1 MATQTSAS
9 APTNAPANAHVA
21 ASTNANAPAPTPA
34 SAPAPAA
41 TPTPASAAAS
51 AATPAPAPQASPKN
65 KPVPHALDMPDE
77 EILYDLADLFKIFS
91 DTTRVKI
98 LFALTTGEMSVNDLS
113 DAVTLSQSAV
123 SHQLRI
129 LKQTHLVRFRRDGK
143 QIIYSLSDDHV
154 HTMLSQGMTHI
165 CE

>member
-1 MATQTSAS
+1 MATQTSAPAS
-9 APTNAPANAHVA
+9 TNAPANAHVA
-21 ASTNANAPAPTPA
+21 VSTNANMPAPTPA
-34 SAPAPAA
+34 SAAA
-41 TPTPASAAAS
+41 
-51 AATPAPAPQASPKN
+51 PAPAPQASPKN
-65 KPVPHALDMPDE
+65 KPAPHALDMPDE

>member
-9 APTNAPANAHVA
+9 APTNAPTNAPANAHVA
-21 ASTNANAPAPTPA
+21 ASTNA
-34 SAPAPAA
+34 SA
-41 TPTPASAAAS
+41 PASAAAN
-51 AATPAPAPQASPKN
+51 ANAPAPAPAPQASPKN

>member
-9 APTNAPANAHVA
+9 TPTNASTNAHVA
-21 ASTNANAPAPTPA
+21 VSTNANTPAPTPA
-34 SAPAPAA
+34 SAPA
-41 TPTPASAAAS
+41 AAS
-51 AATPAPAPQASPKN
+51 APTPQASPKN
-65 KPVPHALDMPDE
+65 KPAPHALDMPDE

>member
-1 MATQTSAS
+1 MATQTSAPAS
-9 APTNAPANAHVA
+9 TNAPANAHVA
-21 ASTNANAPAPTPA
+21 VSTNANTPA
-34 SAPAPAA
+34 
-41 TPTPASAAAS
+41 PTPASAAAS
-51 AATPAPAPQASPKN
+51 APTPQASPKN

-113 DAVTLSQSAV
+113 DAATLSQSAV

>member
-34 SAPAPAA
+34 SAPA
-41 TPTPASAAAS
+41 SAAA
-51 AATPAPAPQASPKN
+51 PAPAPQASPKN

>member
-1 MATQTSAS
+1 MATQTSAPAS
-9 APTNAPANAHVA
+9 TNAPANAHVA
-21 ASTNANAPAPTPA
+21 VSTNANTPA
-34 SAPAPAA
+34 
-41 TPTPASAAAS
+41 PTPASAAAS
-51 AATPAPAPQASPKN
+51 APTPQASPKN

>member
-1 MATQTSAS
+1 MATQTSAPAS
-9 APTNAPANAHVA
+9 TNAPANAHVA

-34 SAPAPAA
+34 P
-41 TPTPASAAAS
+41 

>member
-21 ASTNANAPAPTPA
+21 ASTNANTPAPTPA
-34 SAPAPAA
+34 SAPA
-41 TPTPASAAAS
+41 SAAA
-51 AATPAPAPQASPKN
+51 PAPAPQASPKN

>member
-21 ASTNANAPAPTPA
+21 ASTNANTPA
-34 SAPAPAA
+34 
-41 TPTPASAAAS
+41 PTPASAAAS
-51 AATPAPAPQASPKN
+51 APASAAASAPTPQASPKN
-65 KPVPHALDMPDE
+65 KPVPHALGMPDE

>member
-9 APTNAPANAHVA
+9 APTNAPTNAPANAHVA
-21 ASTNANAPAPTPA
+21 ASTNA
-34 SAPAPAA
+34 SA
-41 TPTPASAAAS
+41 PASAAAN
-51 AATPAPAPQASPKN
+51 ANAPAPAPAPQASSKN

>member
-1 MATQTSAS
+1 MATQTSAPAS
-9 APTNAPANAHVA
+9 TNTPANAHVA
-21 ASTNANAPAPTPA
+21 ASTNANTPA
-34 SAPAPAA
+34 
-41 TPTPASAAAS
+41 PTPASAAAS
-51 AATPAPAPQASPKN
+51 APTPQASPKN

>member
-21 ASTNANAPAPTPA
+21 ASTNANTP
-34 SAPAPAA
+34 APAPA
-41 TPTPASAAAS
+41 P
-51 AATPAPAPQASPKN
+51 AATPAPAPQASSKN

>member
-21 ASTNANAPAPTPA
+21 ASTNANTPAPTPA
-34 SAPAPAA
+34 SAAA
-41 TPTPASAAAS
+41 
-51 AATPAPAPQASPKN
+51 PAPAPQASPKN

>member
-34 SAPAPAA
+34 SAPASA
-41 TPTPASAAAS
+41 PT
-51 AATPAPAPQASPKN
+51 PQASPKN

>member
-1 MATQTSAS
+1 MATQTSAPAS
-9 APTNAPANAHVA
+9 INAPANAHVA
-21 ASTNANAPAPTPA
+21 ASTNANT
-34 SAPAPAA
+34 PAPAA
-41 TPTPASAAAS
+41 TP
-51 AATPAPAPQASPKN
+51 APTPQASPKN

>member
-9 APTNAPANAHVA
+9 TPTNAPANAHVA
-21 ASTNANAPAPTPA
+21 VSTNANTPAPTPA
-34 SAPAPAA
+34 PAPAPAA
-41 TPTPASAAAS
+41 APAAA
-51 AATPAPAPQASPKN
+51 PAPAPQASSKN

>member
-21 ASTNANAPAPTPA
+21 ASTNA
-34 SAPAPAA
+34 SA
-41 TPTPASAAAS
+41 PASAAAS
-51 AATPAPAPQASPKN
+51 APAPQASLKN